1 MRLEQATPM
10 GRLMPVSLNKHRL
23 THEATKRKLMRSFLA
38 SIKVITSFV
47 TLRIQKEAV
56 IELLRD
62 KARGIQTYPDARFFA
77 ISAKFPPINNTN
89 RTLVL
94 QYSVKNEQKIECGGA
109 YVKLMSGY
117 VNQKRF
123 SRDTPYS
130 IMFGPDLCGTDVKKL
145 HAILS
150 YNGQTYPNKKDP
162 KCETDHL
169 THVYTFIIRPDASYT
184 ILVDN
189 KEREAGSLYTDWDML
204 PPRKIKDVHAKKPA
218 DWDDEKEYIFDP
230 NAGKPEGYDSIPREI
245 PDPNA
250 KKPVDWD
257 EEIDGQWK
265 GPKIRNPEY
274 KGPWKGKRVKNPKYK
289 GKWRTPWI
297 DNPDFIDDPDL
308 YVFQPIKY
316 FGIEVWQVKAGSV
329 FDNILICDDPE
340 YARQVAQETW
350 GQNKEAEKESYAE
363 AQKIIQAKEEEDKR
377 KEDSHSRYS
386 KHRDRVRR
394 DYAKDR
400 WQKDDHKYR
409 SRVHDYDYHVSFTG
423 VCTEKF
429 LLSLCGFYLS
439 YKLRRQLVDGNYQ
452 SSFDVAVGTR
462 NIEKGL
468 LILVRGEKCEC
479 L

>member
-1 MRLEQATPM
+1 M
-10 GRLMPVSLNKHRL
+10 L
-23 THEATKRKLMRSFLA
+23 TSPCLA
-38 SIKVITSFV
+38 C
-47 TLRIQKEAV
+47 LLLLL
-56 IELLRD
+56 LLRLSFPSSAEVFFEERFD
-62 KARGIQTYPDARFFA
+62 DDNWESRWVKSDYKIEEGLAGNWRHTAGTWFGDPDDRGIRTYPDARFFA
-77 ISAKFPPINNTN
+77 ISAKFPPINNKN

-130 IMFGPDLCGTDVKKL
+130 IMFGPDLCGTDTKKL

-204 PPRKIKDVHAKKPA
+204 PPRKIKNVHAKKPA

-230 NAGKPEGYDSIPREI
+230 NAGKPEGYDLILREI

-257 EEIDGQWK
+257 DEIDGEWK

-289 GKWRTPWI
+289 GKWRIPWI
-297 DNPDFIDDPDL
+297 DNPDFVDDPDL

-329 FDNILICDDPE
+329 FDNVLICDDPE

-350 GQNKEAEKESYAE
+350 GQNKEVEKESYAE
-363 AQKIIQAKEEEDKR
+363 AQKIIQAKEQEEKR
-377 KEDSHSRYS
+377 KEDSASKYS
-386 KHRDRVRR
+386 KHRDRIKH
-394 DYAKDR
+394 DYVKDR
-400 WQKDDHKYR
+400 WRKEEHKHR
-409 SRVHDYDYHVSFTG
+409 SRVHDYDYHDEF
-423 VCTEKF
+423 
-429 LLSLCGFYLS
+429 
-439 YKLRRQLVDGNYQ
+439 
-452 SSFDVAVGTR
+452 
-462 NIEKGL
+462 
-468 LILVRGEKCEC
+468 
-479 L
+479 